1 MHGDLE
7 TPPVVVQWDGREGTS
22 GALRMS
28 GTTDARSSLV
38 VNGVKIETIE
48 RGKGR
53 PILFLHPNIG
63 IEANA
68 PVLDALAKGGRVIA
82 PTHPGFGASDLPKGM
97 TSIDDLSYF
106 YLDLMQQLD
115 LRDVLMVGVGIGGWL
130 ACEIAVKTTERI
142 DRLVLGNPLGIK
154 VGDRET
160 RDIFDI
166 WSVTQP
172 EVDALAYFD
181 PAIAKRDYKAMPEA
195 DVLAAA
201 RNREAVARVAWS
213 PYMHNPK
220 LRGRLRRIDVPVLIL
235 WGATDRIVLNPQYG
249 KSFAAAI
256 PGARLETIERAG
268 HYPHIEQPDE
278 FARRALAF
286 AEQKQPAKV
295 RA

>member
-1 MHGDLE
+1 
-7 TPPVVVQWDGREGTS
+7 
-22 GALRMS
+22 MS
-28 GTTDARSSLV
+28 GTTDAHSSLV
-38 VNGVKIETIE
+38 VAGVKIELIE
-48 RGKGR
+48 RGRGR

-63 IEANA
+63 IEPSA

-82 PTHPGFGASDLPKGM
+82 PTHPGFGASQLPKGM
-97 TSIDDLSYF
+97 NSIDDLSYF

-115 LRDVLMVGVGIGGWL
+115 LRDVLLVGVGIGGWL

-142 DRLVLGNPLGIK
+142 DRLVLCNPLGIK

-166 WSVTQP
+166 WSITQP

-181 PAIAKRDYKAMPEA
+181 PSIAKRDYNALPEA
-195 DVLAAA
+195 AVLAAA
-201 RNREAVARVAWS
+201 RNREATARVAWS

-220 LRGRLRRIDVPVLIL
+220 LLARLRRVDVPVLIL
-235 WGATDRIVLNPQYG
+235 WGTADRIVLNPGYG
-249 KSFAAAI
+249 RAYAAAI

-286 AEQKQPAKV
+286 AEPRQPAK
-295 RA
+295 AHA

>member
-1 MHGDLE
+1 
-7 TPPVVVQWDGREGTS
+7 
-22 GALRMS
+22 MS
-28 GTTDARSSLV
+28 GTTDAKSSLV
-38 VNGVKIETIE
+38 VNGVKIEAIE
-48 RGKGR
+48 RGHGR

-68 PVLDALAKGGRVIA
+68 PVLDALARDGRVIA
-82 PTHPGFGASDLPKGM
+82 PIHPGFGASEFPKGL
-97 TSIDDLSYF
+97 SSVDDLSYF

-115 LRDVLMVGVGIGGWL
+115 LRDVLMVGVGLGGWL

-172 EVDALAYFD
+172 EVDALAYFN
-181 PAIAKRDYKAMPEA
+181 PEIAKRDYKAMAEA
-195 DVLAAA
+195 DVLSAA
-201 RNREAVARVAWS
+201 RNREGTARIAWS

-220 LRGRLRRIDVPVLIL
+220 LKARLRRIDVPVLIL
-235 WGATDRIVLNPQYG
+235 WGAADRIVLNPQYG
-249 KSFAAAI
+249 RAYAAAI

-268 HYPHIEQPDE
+268 HYPHIEQADE
-278 FARRALAF
+278 FARRALVF
-286 AEQKQPAKV
+286 AEQQQPAKV